1 MSEPLPPSAPG
12 APEGP
17 SGPATQGSTGTLE
30 RTDTRHATQP
40 GDNERYAH
48 YVPKDRILSSA
59 MSGEPVIA
67 LCGKIWLPTRDP
79 SRFPVCPACKEIYAG
94 MHGGN
99 GGSGD
104 SNGSGS
110 GSGGSG
116 SGGSDA

>member
-1 MSEPLPPSAPG
+1 MSEPLPPSAPD
-12 APEGP
+12 AP
-17 SGPATQGSTGTLE
+17 SGPGTQGSTSTLE
-30 RTDTRHATQP
+30 RHETRRQTQP

-48 YVPKDRILSSA
+48 YVPKDRILASA

-94 MHGGN
+94 MHGG
-99 GGSGD
+99 SGD
-104 SNGSGS
+104 SGGSD

-116 SGGSDA
+116 SGGQDA